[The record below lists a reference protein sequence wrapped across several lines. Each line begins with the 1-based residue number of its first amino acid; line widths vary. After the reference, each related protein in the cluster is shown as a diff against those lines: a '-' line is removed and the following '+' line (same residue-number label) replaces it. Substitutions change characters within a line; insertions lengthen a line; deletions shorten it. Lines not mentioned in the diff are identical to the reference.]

1 MDSAGWALFRL
12 KRNAE
17 ALTWLERAW
26 DRSQDPEVAAH
37 LGEVLWAEGR
47 QDEAR
52 RLWSG
57 ALEDAPENRSLKRTL
72 ERHPI

>member
-1 MDSAGWALFRL
+1 
-12 KRNAE
+12 
-17 ALTWLERAW
+17 
-26 DRSQDPEVAAH
+26 VAAH